1 MTSLEV
7 KVNQLVE
14 ENAALSRIVTQL
26 KVALHQSQV
35 DHATTKRQYILMG
48 SGLSEQSC
56 ERLNRAFGNST
67 DNGGLKEAINCERR
81 MPMSKQDAR
90 VKKILGGAQ

>member
-1 MTSLEV
+1 MTSIEV
-7 KVNQLVE
+7 TVNQLTE
-14 ENAALSRIVTQL
+14 ENAALTRIITQL
-26 KVALHQSQV
+26 KVALHQAQV
-35 DHATTKRQYILMG
+35 AHATTKRQHILMG

-56 ERLNRAFGNST
+56 ERLNRAFCNST

-90 VKKILGGAQ
+90 VEKILGGDK